1 MVGWLDGSVSW
12 YSELD
17 TTKEDELLEDMPWI
31 DIRSAFPDQII
42 RGSWAALTLAN
53 DPTFPSVLQRGQ
65 RLVSVS
71 GDARLE
77 EYDRNSMYFRL
88 VNVARYVRVT
98 DAGAMPAEPPARAV
112 DALLRCHA
120 QLDPLAPEVTR
131 VVAAPVFD
139 SAGDLVFEPGYHAS
153 SGIYYHPDEL
163 LTNVDW
169 SSCIN
174 PDPAMVTWAVEQI
187 DDVIGDFPF
196 AAPADRANAFALML
210 LPFVRDLI
218 PGTTP
223 VHAVVAPTAGTG
235 KTWLVQTLLYP
246 SCGLVAF
253 RGNPKN
259 DDEWR
264 KALTTY
270 LLSDPTALVFDN
282 LNDLDSEHLAAAVT
296 APSCIWSDR
305 RLGATEEVR
314 VPIRNA
320 WVVTGNNLSLTS
332 ELARRAVPIRLDAQ
346 VERPGSRSGFR
357 HPDLLEYVKARRVVL
372 AQACLII
379 AGNWVAAGRNEH
391 IGSAVGSIVIA
402 SFEQWA
408 RRMGGILADA
418 GVQGFLENHATF
430 TEVQDEE
437 GEELAEL
444 LAAWYEH
451 TTEHVSKREIEM
463 LLSPVGALGQH
474 TPTALRASRELAT
487 ALPYWLRKNRDRI
500 AGGYKLELARRNG
513 TARWWHVVRV

>member
-1 MVGWLDGSVSW
+1 VTEVLDDSD
-12 YSELD
+12 YKP
-17 TTKEDELLEDMPWI
+17 TI
-31 DIRSAFPDQII
+31 DIRSAYPDQIM
-42 RGSWAALTLAN
+42 RGSWAALLLAN
-53 DPTFPSVLQRGQ
+53 GGPFPEVLQRGQ
-65 RLVSVS
+65 RLVAVR

-88 VNVARYVRVT
+88 VNVARYERVS
-98 DAGAMPAEPPARAV
+98 DKGISPAEPPARVV

-120 QLDPLAPEVTR
+120 LLEPQVPEVTR

-139 SAGDLVFEPGYHAS
+139 ERGDLVSTPGYHET
-153 SGIYYHPDEL
+153 SGIYYSPDASLEGV
-163 LTNVDW
+163 NW
-169 SSCIN
+169 SSCID
-174 PDPAMVTWAVEQI
+174 PDPVLVEWAVSQI

-196 AAPADRANAFALML
+196 ATNADRANAFALML

-223 VHAVVAPTAGTG
+223 VHAVIAPTAGTG

-253 RGNPKN
+253 RGSPKN

-332 ELARRAVPIRLDAQ
+332 ELARRSVPIKLDARS
-346 VERPGSRSGFR
+346 ERPGLRSDFR
-357 HPDLLEYVKARRVVL
+357 HPDLLAYVQSRRVEL
-372 AQACLII
+372 AKACLII
-379 AGNWVAAGRNEH
+379 VGNWVAAGRNEH
-391 IGSAVGSIVIA
+391 LGSAVGSIVIA

-418 GVQGFLENHATF
+418 GITGFLENHAAF

-437 GEELAEL
+437 TEELAEL
-444 LAAWYEH
+444 LTAWFACTKEH
-451 TTEHVSKREIEM
+451 LSKREIEA
-463 LLSPVGALGQH
+463 LLSPLG
-474 TPTALRASRELAT
+474 TLAGVAPTALRSARDLPT
-487 ALPYWLRKNRDRI
+487 ALPYWLRRNRDKV
-500 AGGYKLELARRNG
+500 AGGYKLELARRSG
-513 TARWWHVVRV
+513 TARWWHVVEA